1 MARDANLMDFSLSAA
16 NMQRIF
22 KAAQLPIGE
31 PGMHDTQVP
40 ATAATARLELR
51 FRYNGYY
58 CNKHVY

>member
-31 PGMHDTQVP
+31 PGMTD
-40 ATAATARLELR
+40 ACDSCDSSARTSV
-51 FRYNGYY
+51 RYNGYY